1 MSINYDLSA
10 EADNDMRNSTKTYS
24 CCFLT
29 VFNISVFKVERDI
42 TQEPSGFVYDIN
54 ELKNLCFVV
63 ILTMKVA
70 DIFHDTKV
78 TYSAVIVENIRFC
91 F

>member
-29 VFNISVFKVERDI
+29 VFNISVFKVERDT
-42 TQEPSGFVYDIN
+42 TQERSGFVYDIK
-54 ELKNLCFVV
+54 ELKNVYFVV

-70 DIFHDTKV
+70 DIFHNTKA
-78 TYSAVIVENIRFC
+78 TYSAVILQNIRFC

>member
-54 ELKNLCFVV
+54 ELKNLF
-63 ILTMKVA
+63 LWS
-70 DIFHDTKV
+70 
-78 TYSAVIVENIRFC
+78 Y
-91 F
+91 